1 MAYLSKNFPHVSTIR
16 ILAIEDDPL
25 YVESLKIVMEELGYE
40 LMAVVDT
47 AEDALH
53 ALSKEHPDVILMDI
67 QINDRL
73 SGIEL
78 AKLMKPL
85 TAAPIIYV
93 TAFKD
98 RHVIAHAA
106 STSPSAYIIKP
117 YEPESLQAAIELAIF
132 TKPVPDLKQSLPPA
146 SSFYIK
152 DNHRLVR
159 INIAEILYVE
169 VEEKY
174 CYISTAQ
181 KRHIINMRLK
191 DLLERLPEGDFIQVH
206 RSFVVRKSAIE
217 EVNNTLH
224 EVVLA
229 GKKSFPVGK
238 SFRETLLSSL
248 NYLSKS

>member
-1 MAYLSKNFPHVSTIR
+1 MTTIR

-25 YVESLKIVMEELGYE
+25 YVESLKIVIEELGYE
-40 LMAVVDT
+40 LMAVVDN
-47 AEDALH
+47 AEGALQ
-53 ALSKEHPDVILMDI
+53 ALRKESPDVILMDI

-85 TAAPIIYV
+85 TTAPIIYV

-98 RHVIAHAA
+98 KHVIAHAV

-117 YEPESLQAAIELAIF
+117 YEPESLQAAIELAVF
-132 TKPVPDLKQSLPPA
+132 TKPLQKSIQA
-146 SSFYIK
+146 SPLAPSFYIK

-191 DLLERLPEGDFIQVH
+191 DLLERLPPEDFVQVH

-217 EVNNTLH
+217 EINNTLN
-224 EVVLA
+224 EVILV

-248 NYLSKS
+248 NYLSKP

>member
-1 MAYLSKNFPHVSTIR
+1 MPTIR

-25 YVESLKIVMEELGYE
+25 YAESLKIIIDELGYE
-40 LMAVVDT
+40 LLAVADN
-47 AEDALH
+47 ADDALH
-53 ALSKEHPDVILMDI
+53 AIRQENPDIILMDI

-73 SGIEL
+73 TGIEL
-78 AKLMKPL
+78 AALIKPL
-85 TAAPIIYV
+85 TAAPVIYV
-93 TAFKD
+93 TASKD
-98 RHVIAHAA
+98 KQVIAQAA

-132 TKPVPDLKQSLPPA
+132 SKQLQNMKQASPSM

-159 INIAEILYVE
+159 INTSEILYVE

-174 CYISTAQ
+174 CYIVTVQ

-191 DLLERLPEGDFIQVH
+191 DLLDRLPEEDFIQVH

-217 EVNNTLH
+217 EINNTLN
-224 EVVLA
+224 EVVVT
-229 GKKSFPVGK
+229 GKKSLPVGK
-238 SFRETLLSSL
+238 TFREPLLSSL

>member
-1 MAYLSKNFPHVSTIR
+1 VSTIK

-25 YVESLKIVMEELGYE
+25 YVESLKIVIEDLGYE
-40 LMAVVDT
+40 LMAVVDN
-47 AEDALH
+47 AEDAFH
-53 ALSKEHPDVILMDI
+53 ALSQERPDVILMDI

-85 TAAPIIYV
+85 TGAPIIYV

-98 RHVIAHAA
+98 KHVIAQAT

-132 TKPVPDLKQSLPPA
+132 TRPLPNLKHTSPPT
-146 SSFYIK
+146 SSVYMK
-152 DNHRLVR
+152 DNHRLVK
-159 INIAEILYVE
+159 INITEILYVE

-181 KRHIINMRLK
+181 KRHVINMRLK
-191 DLLERLPEGDFIQVH
+191 DLLEKLPEGDFIQIH

-217 EVNNTLH
+217 EINNTSN
-224 EVVLA
+224 EVMLA
-229 GKKSFPVGK
+229 GKKAFPVGK

-248 NYLSKS
+248 NYLSKP